1 MDVASPSPRL
11 RTRLP
16 HVLATLYGIAIVYA
30 SLEPFHPWLA
40 PQTPFFLFDFRG
52 AHWIRY
58 DALLNILA
66 YVPFGFFV
74 ALLRRGVSPARRI
87 THSVVIGA
95 AMSFAMESLQMY
107 MPPRI
112 ASPFDLTTNV
122 VGALVGG
129 ALATAVA
136 YKQSTR
142 DSIYGAR
149 TRLFLPGQLGD
160 VGLALMLLWLVA
172 QTNPGIPLFAVTF
185 DTDMRPPPTLSGT
198 PSSRDDTSAMAHDSA
213 DAVVQAAGTGFQVLG
228 VGLFAALLLRRRRH
242 AGAIVVAL
250 IAGALLLKG
259 IAALVLLKPAMWQ
272 SWVKPGV
279 LVGAAIGGVLLA
291 GAIALPRPAQ
301 VALCAIALLSALG
314 APVLAPESL
323 SARAPLAIFDWH
335 YGQLLNYNG
344 LTRAALLVWP
354 LLTAAWLFALA
365 GRPSWGKP
373 PDPA

>member
-1 MDVASPSPRL
+1 VTTAVNAPRL

-87 THSVVIGA
+87 AHSVIIGA

-107 MPPRI
+107 IPPRI
-112 ASPFDLTTNV
+112 ASPFDLATNI

-185 DTDMRPPPTLSGT
+185 DSDVRPPAPAGMTALRDE
-198 PSSRDDTSAMAHDSA
+198 SSAAAHDNA

-242 AGAIVVAL
+242 AGVIVVAL

-279 LVGAAIGGVLLA
+279 LVGAVIGAVLLA

>member
-1 MDVASPSPRL
+1 MDTASQPPSL

-30 SLEPFHPWLA
+30 SLEPFHPWLP
-40 PQTPFFLFDFRG
+40 PQTPFFLFVTG
-52 AHWIRY
+52 QHWIRY
-58 DALLNILA
+58 DALLNVLA

-74 ALLRRGVSPARRI
+74 ALLRRGVSPGRRI
-87 THSVVIGA
+87 AHSVVIGF

-107 MPPRI
+107 IPPRV
-112 ASPFDLTTNV
+112 ASPFDLAANV
-122 VGALVGG
+122 VGALAGG
-129 ALATAVA
+129 ALATMIARN
-136 YKQSTR
+136 QSTR
-142 DSIYGAR
+142 ESIYDAR
-149 TRLFLPGQLGD
+149 ARLFLPGQLGD

-172 QTNPGIPLFAVTF
+172 QTNPAIPLFAVAF
-185 DTDMRPPPTLSGT
+185 DSEPVIPAGLVADTTV
-198 PSSRDDTSAMAHDSA
+198 RDDARAVAHDNA
-213 DAVVQAAGTGFQVLG
+213 NVVVQAAGTGFQVLG

-242 AGAIVVAL
+242 AGTIVVAL
-250 IAGALLLKG
+250 IVGALVLKG
-259 IAALVLLKPAMWQ
+259 VAAAVLLKPAMWQ

-279 LVGAAIGGVLLA
+279 LIGAAIGGALLG

-314 APVLAPESL
+314 APVLAPETL
-323 SARAPLAIFDWH
+323 SARAPLATFDWH

-354 LLTAAWLFALA
+354 LLTAAWLFVLA

-373 PDPA
+373 PDSA